1 VSFGKTIIRVLTLS
15 CSETARLLSASRDHD
30 LPRAERLAMR
40 LHLIICKACRRYER
54 QLALI
59 EEAIRRCQEPVAT
72 TLTPE
77 ARERLKRTLRDP

>member
-1 VSFGKTIIRVLTLS
+1 
-15 CSETARLLSASRDHD
+15 
-30 LPRAERLAMR
+30 MR